1 MESEIS
7 TNPTGGNHMK
17 KLMLGITV
25 TAVIGL
31 SGCNTSGNYFGDQN
45 NVNGTKSKIETSNS
59 LSQGEAHSQDS
70 LDIVP
75 TEMFKNIE
83 ELAKHSP
90 IVVVGQ
96 IKSDSKSF
104 EYSSATF
111 FESQIQVKNIYR
123 DTKANLS
130 KNQTIT
136 LLQNDINEVDPIVK
150 KGEKVLLFLK
160 KYDGP
165 VIKNAYRIVGLY
177 QGHFKVDNS
186 GKLITVGNTNDHKLE
201 TTTVPNLN
209 SLDEALDIN
218 PYVPEENVQ
227 MSDEEIK
234 ELNENEQQL
243 LEELPEEVVPE
254 EIVPEEVTPDNGEST
269 N

>member
-1 MESEIS
+1 
-7 TNPTGGNHMK
+7 MK
-17 KLMLGITV
+17 KLMIGITV
-25 TAVIGL
+25 TAVMGL
-31 SGCNTSGNYFGDQN
+31 AGCNTPSNYFGEQK
-45 NVNGTKSKIETSNS
+45 NVSGTKSNVETSNS
-59 LSQGEAHSQDS
+59 LSQGEAHSHDS

-90 IVVVGQ
+90 IVIVGQ

-123 DTKANLS
+123 DTKANLT
-130 KNQTIT
+130 KNQNIT

-186 GKLITVGNTNDHKLE
+186 GKLVTVGNSNEHKLD
-201 TTTVPNLN
+201 TKTVPNLN

-218 PYVPEENVQ
+218 PYIPEENVQ
-227 MSDEEIK
+227 MSDEEIQK
-234 ELNENEQQL
+234 LNENEQQL

-254 EIVPEEVTPDNGEST
+254 EEVHDTGEIP

>member
-7 TNPTGGNHMK
+7 TNPIGGSHMK
-17 KLMLGITV
+17 KLMIGITV
-25 TAVIGL
+25 TAVMGL
-31 SGCNTSGNYFGDQN
+31 AGCNTPGNYFGEQK
-45 NVNGTKSKIETSNS
+45 NVSGTKSNVETSNS
-59 LSQGEAHSQDS
+59 LSQGEAQSHDS

-90 IVVVGQ
+90 IVIVGQ

-123 DTKANLS
+123 DTKANLT
-130 KNQTIT
+130 KNQNIT

-186 GKLITVGNTNDHKLE
+186 GKLVTVGNSNEHKLD
-201 TTTVPNLN
+201 TKTVPNLN

-218 PYVPEENVQ
+218 PYIPEENVQ
-227 MSDEEIK
+227 MSDEEIQK
-234 ELNENEQQL
+234 LNENEQQL

-254 EIVPEEVTPDNGEST
+254 EEVHDTSELPN
-269 N
+269 

>member
-7 TNPTGGNHMK
+7 TNPIGGSHMK
-17 KLMLGITV
+17 KLMIGITV
-25 TAVIGL
+25 TAVMGL
-31 SGCNTSGNYFGDQN
+31 AGCNTPSNYFGEQK
-45 NVNGTKSKIETSNS
+45 NVSGTKSNVETSNS
-59 LSQGEAHSQDS
+59 LSQGEAHSHDS

-90 IVVVGQ
+90 IVIVGQ

-123 DTKANLS
+123 DTKANLT
-130 KNQTIT
+130 KNQNIT

-186 GKLITVGNTNDHKLE
+186 GKLVTVGNSNEHKLD
-201 TTTVPNLN
+201 TKTVPNLN

-218 PYVPEENVQ
+218 PYIPEENVQ
-227 MSDEEIK
+227 MSDEEIQK
-234 ELNENEQQL
+234 LNENEQQL

-254 EIVPEEVTPDNGEST
+254 EEVHDTGEIP

>member
-7 TNPTGGNHMK
+7 TNPIGGSHMK
-17 KLMLGITV
+17 KLMIGITV
-25 TAVIGL
+25 TAVMGL
-31 SGCNTSGNYFGDQN
+31 AGCNTPGNYFGEQK
-45 NVNGTKSKIETSNS
+45 NVSGSKSNVETSNS
-59 LSQGEAHSQDS
+59 LSQGEAHSHDS

-90 IVVVGQ
+90 IVIVGQ

-123 DTKANLS
+123 DTKANLT
-130 KNQTIT
+130 KNQNIT

-186 GKLITVGNTNDHKLE
+186 GKLVTVGNSNEHKLD
-201 TTTVPNLN
+201 TKTVPNLN

-218 PYVPEENVQ
+218 PYIPEENVQ
-227 MSDEEIK
+227 MSDEEIQK
-234 ELNENEQQL
+234 LNENEQQL

-254 EIVPEEVTPDNGEST
+254 EEVHDTSELPN
-269 N
+269 

>member
-7 TNPTGGNHMK
+7 TNPIGGSHMK
-17 KLMLGITV
+17 KLMIGITV
-25 TAVIGL
+25 TAVMGL
-31 SGCNTSGNYFGDQN
+31 AGCNTPGNYFGEQK
-45 NVNGTKSKIETSNS
+45 NVSGTKSNVETSNS
-59 LSQGEAHSQDS
+59 LSQGEAHSHDS

-90 IVVVGQ
+90 IVIVGQ

-123 DTKANLS
+123 DTKANLT
-130 KNQTIT
+130 KNQNIT

-186 GKLITVGNTNDHKLE
+186 GKLVTVGNSNEHKLD
-201 TTTVPNLN
+201 TKTVPNLN

-218 PYVPEENVQ
+218 PYIPEENVQ
-227 MSDEEIK
+227 MSDEEIQK
-234 ELNENEQQL
+234 LNENEQQL

-254 EIVPEEVTPDNGEST
+254 EEVHDTSELPN
-269 N
+269 

>member
-7 TNPTGGNHMK
+7 TNPIGGSHMK
-17 KLMLGITV
+17 KLMIGITV
-25 TAVIGL
+25 TAVMGL
-31 SGCNTSGNYFGDQN
+31 AGCNTPGNYFGEQK
-45 NVNGTKSKIETSNS
+45 NVSGTKSNVETSNS
-59 LSQGEAHSQDS
+59 LSQGEAHSHDS

-90 IVVVGQ
+90 IVIVGQ

-123 DTKANLS
+123 DTKANLT
-130 KNQTIT
+130 KNQNIT

-186 GKLITVGNTNDHKLE
+186 GKLVTVGNSNEHKLD
-201 TTTVPNLN
+201 TKTVPNLN

-218 PYVPEENVQ
+218 PYIPEENVQ
-227 MSDEEIK
+227 MSDEEIQK
-234 ELNENEQQL
+234 LNENEQQL

-254 EIVPEEVTPDNGEST
+254 EEVHDTGEIP

>member
-1 MESEIS
+1 
-7 TNPTGGNHMK
+7 MK
-17 KLMLGITV
+17 KLMIGITV
-25 TAVIGL
+25 TAVMGL
-31 SGCNTSGNYFGDQN
+31 AGCNTPGNYFGEQK
-45 NVNGTKSKIETSNS
+45 NVSGTKSNVETSNS
-59 LSQGEAHSQDS
+59 LSQGEARSHDS

-90 IVVVGQ
+90 IVIVGQ

-123 DTKANLS
+123 DTKANLT
-130 KNQTIT
+130 KNQNIT

-186 GKLITVGNTNDHKLE
+186 GKLVTVGNSNEHKLD
-201 TTTVPNLN
+201 TKTVPNLN

-218 PYVPEENVQ
+218 PYIPEENVQ
-227 MSDEEIK
+227 MSDEEIQK
-234 ELNENEQQL
+234 LNENEQQL

-254 EIVPEEVTPDNGEST
+254 EEVHDTSELPN
-269 N
+269 

>member
-1 MESEIS
+1 
-7 TNPTGGNHMK
+7 MK
-17 KLMLGITV
+17 KLMIGITV

-31 SGCNTSGNYFGDQN
+31 AGCNTPGNYFGEQK
-45 NVNGTKSKIETSNS
+45 NVSGTKSNVETSNS
-59 LSQGEAHSQDS
+59 LSQGEAHSHDS

-90 IVVVGQ
+90 IVIVGQ

-123 DTKANLS
+123 DTKANLT
-130 KNQTIT
+130 KNQNIT

-186 GKLITVGNTNDHKLE
+186 GKLVTVGNSNEHKLD
-201 TTTVPNLN
+201 TKTVPNLN

-218 PYVPEENVQ
+218 PYIPEENVQ
-227 MSDEEIK
+227 MSDEEIQK
-234 ELNENEQQL
+234 LNENEQQL

-254 EIVPEEVTPDNGEST
+254 EEVHDTSELPN
-269 N
+269 

>member
-7 TNPTGGNHMK
+7 TNPIGGSHMK
-17 KLMLGITV
+17 KLMIGITV

-31 SGCNTSGNYFGDQN
+31 AGCNTPGNYFGEQK
-45 NVNGTKSKIETSNS
+45 NVSGTKSNVETSNS
-59 LSQGEAHSQDS
+59 LSQGEAHSHDS

-90 IVVVGQ
+90 IVIVGQ

-123 DTKANLS
+123 DTKANLT
-130 KNQTIT
+130 KNQNIT

-186 GKLITVGNTNDHKLE
+186 GKLVTVGNSNEHKLD
-201 TTTVPNLN
+201 TKTVPNLN

-218 PYVPEENVQ
+218 PYIPEENVQ
-227 MSDEEIK
+227 MSDEEIQK
-234 ELNENEQQL
+234 LNENEQQL

-254 EIVPEEVTPDNGEST
+254 EEVHDTSELPN
-269 N
+269 